1 LKLTESQL
9 RSIVEGVVNED
20 LMRGIPEFVIHE
32 ISRKAVNELRQQLH
46 RHVFMISGSE
56 QQTREALQ
64 SCEEPL
70 KKLGD
75 AITELIEDRVWG
87 MVQVTDL

>member
-1 LKLTESQL
+1 MRLTEQQL

-20 LMRGIPEFVIHE
+20 LLRGIPEFIVHE
-32 ISRKAVNELRQQLH
+32 ISRKAVAELQQHLK

-56 QQTREALQ
+56 QHTREALQ
-64 SCEEPL
+64 ACQEPL

-87 MVQVTDL
+87 MVQLTDL